1 MILTCPNCEARY
13 EVANH
18 LIPTEGRNVQCASCE
33 DIWFFRPGAAVL
45 GRSEPDEPRLE
56 DLSDAEAESVVL
68 TTEDAALSGHIDA
81 DEITE
86 EEAEEEDSIDPALLG
101 DLDDEEEDA
110 EVLDADDADEVSE
123 DDAEDEVPDTAP
135 IFANPAAPTSG
146 EVEEAEPDAE
156 DATEDEESD
165 EDVVVAP
172 VVAIQPDRRRATP
185 VKVDETPEPTPEPQ
199 TTDAPE
205 STNFRAFG
213 DGMRLVGAIVV
224 AALLISQ
231 YHEAIARSVPA
242 LAGFAEG
249 THEVVLSL
257 RLFVQERLGELFGG
271 GQG

>member
-45 GRSEPDEPRLE
+45 GRSEPEEPRLE

-68 TTEDAALSGHIDA
+68 TPEDAALSGHIDA

-110 EVLDADDADEVSE
+110 EVLDAEDADEVSE
-123 DDAEDEVPDTAP
+123 DDAKDEVPDTAP

-146 EVEEAEPDAE
+146 EVEEPVADYVT
-156 DATEDEESD
+156 DD

-172 VVAIQPDRRRATP
+172 VVAIQPDHRRATP
-185 VKVDETPEPTPEPQ
+185 VKADEAPEPTPAPEAER
-199 TTDAPE
+199 TDASE
-205 STNFRAFG
+205 ATNFRAFG